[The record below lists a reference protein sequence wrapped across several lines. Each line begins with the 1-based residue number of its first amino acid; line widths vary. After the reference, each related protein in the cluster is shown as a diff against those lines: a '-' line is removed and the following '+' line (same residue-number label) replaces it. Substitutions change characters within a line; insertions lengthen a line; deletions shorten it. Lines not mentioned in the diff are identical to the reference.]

1 MFWVLFATSNK
12 SDGFTTAIYKFPHQL
27 RNLEILGNAR
37 KVQSNFL
44 KNLFGHT
51 KNKRNMYKI
60 RSTLIM
66 GTRTTYLFPEPV

>member
-51 KNKRNMYKI
+51 KNQKY
-60 RSTLIM
+60 
-66 GTRTTYLFPEPV
+66 V